1 MPKLTE
7 PGDIKDF
14 SISSN
19 SKNFSI
25 DISPSVVEF
34 RYFEGDPIKYCN
46 CNSS

>member
-14 SISSN
+14 RSISSN
-19 SKNFSI
+19 SKDFSI

-34 RYFEGDPIKYCN
+34 RYFETSYQTL
-46 CNSS
+46 